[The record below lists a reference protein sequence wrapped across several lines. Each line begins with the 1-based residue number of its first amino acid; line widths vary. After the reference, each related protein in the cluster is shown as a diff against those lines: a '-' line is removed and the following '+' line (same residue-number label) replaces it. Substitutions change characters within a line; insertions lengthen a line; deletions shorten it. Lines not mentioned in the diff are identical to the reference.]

1 MKRAPTVGDALK
13 AAGSVGPFFEVEP
26 WRSGQG
32 WRRLEEFLED
42 RVAMDGRVDA
52 ARTTL
57 DTFPGVTGS
66 RVPTR
71 VVASTVFMGLA
82 ARLVAPP
89 LATAVLSG
97 VAPGWSMPDLWWRP
111 VQSGPWPLAV
121 SETTATTIVD
131 LHSPG
136 RVTQAA
142 DQLNET
148 ILVGVVAVL
157 VAAVHAQFA
166 LSEKV
171 LWGNV
176 ASALTGAMTT
186 LCNVEPGKAQIAAEL
201 VDAMLRHGPL
211 AGTGELFQPESSRS
225 RWFFVRQSCCLYYW
239 VPGGGTCGDCVL
251 TPTEVRLRQWKASS
265 ASAG

>member
-1 MKRAPTVGDALK
+1 MTRAPTVGDALQ

-32 WRRLEEFLED
+32 WRRLEDLLED

-52 ARTTL
+52 ARTML
-57 DTFPGVTGS
+57 DTLPGVTGS
-66 RVPTR
+66 RIPTR
-71 VVASTVFMGLA
+71 VLASTVFMGLA

-89 LATAVLSG
+89 LAMAVLSG
-97 VAPGWSMPDLWWRP
+97 VAPGWLMPDLWWRP

-121 SETTATTIVD
+121 SETTVTIIGD
-131 LHSPG
+131 LQSPWH
-136 RVTQAA
+136 VTRAA

-148 ILVGVVAVL
+148 VVVGVVALL

-186 LCNVEPGKAQIAAEL
+186 LCTVEPGKAKVAAEL
-201 VDAMLRHGPL
+201 VGGMLRHGPL
-211 AGTGELFQPESSRS
+211 AGTGALFQPESSRS
-225 RWFFVRQSCCLYYW
+225 RWFFVRQSCCLYYR

-251 TPTEVRLRQWKASS
+251 TPPEVRLRQWKASNP
-265 ASAG
+265 SAG